1 MKRAASASDAEGR
14 VAGAASAG
22 TALLLLLVVL
32 TALGPTAMQIF
43 IPALPAVRDAFATST
58 AIVQLT
64 FSLSTLAMA
73 ASTLVAGSL
82 ADRFGRRP
90 VILGG
95 LGFFLLG
102 TLIALFATSIPLLVL
117 GRTVQAAG
125 GATGFVLTRTIV
137 RDLFGREDTARII
150 AYLTMG
156 MVVAPMLAPALGG
169 LLTDLYGWR
178 SVFLVGGAAGLVVLA
193 AVLRHLPETHR
204 FERAAEGPR
213 AMLASMARLLRIR
226 AFQGYAITGAFSM
239 SLFFSFLGGAPF
251 VTVEVL
257 ERPASEYGLFFMLVS
272 LAFMLGNFLAA
283 RVSARIGLDRMIRA
297 GSSVVLIVATLAIP
311 IMALGGWNL
320 VTLFAP
326 MTIIGFAQG
335 TALPNVQAGAISVDP
350 RAAGAAS
357 GLAGFIQMAMAA
369 LAVQIVGTIQ
379 DGTPYPTLLAML
391 VCAIG
396 MVGGSL
402 WTRSARA

>member
-1 MKRAASASDAEGR
+1 MKRTVPPPRDPAPAAGPTP
-14 VAGAASAG
+14 VGG
-22 TALLLLLVVL
+22 GLLLLLVVL

-43 IPALPAVRDAFATST
+43 IPALPAVRDAFASST
-58 AIVQLT
+58 AVVQLT

-90 VILGG
+90 VIIGG
-95 LGFFLLG
+95 LGLFLAG
-102 TLIALFATSIPLLVL
+102 TAIAFAAGSIPALVA
-117 GRTVQAAG
+117 GRTLQAAG

-156 MVVAPMLAPALGG
+156 MVVAPMFAPALGG

-178 SVFLVGGAAGLVVLA
+178 SVFAIGGGAGVLVLLSVLW
-193 AVLRHLPETHR
+193 RLPETHR
-204 FERAAEGPR
+204 FDRGVEEPWTL
-213 AMLASMARLLRIR
+213 LASMGRLLRIR
-226 AFQGYAITGAFSM
+226 AFQGYALTGAFSM

-257 ERPASEYGLFFMLVS
+257 GRPASEYGLVFILVS
-272 LAFMLGNFLAA
+272 VAFILGNFLAA
-283 RVSARIGLDRMIRA
+283 RLSARIGLDRMIRI
-297 GSSVVLIVATLAIP
+297 GSALVLLFAAVSLP
-311 IMALGGWNL
+311 LMAYAGWNL
-320 VTLFAP
+320 ATLFAP
-326 MTIIGFAQG
+326 MAAIAFAQG
-335 TALPNVQAGAISVDP
+335 TALPNVQAGAVSVDP

-357 GLAGFIQMAMAA
+357 GLASFLQMMMAA
-369 LAVQIVGTIQ
+369 VAVQIVGSIQ
-379 DGTPYPTLLAML
+379 NGTPYPTLLAML

-396 MVGGSL
+396 MMAASL
-402 WTRSARA
+402 WTRRGG

>member
-1 MKRAASASDAEGR
+1 MKP
-14 VAGAASAG
+14 AG
-22 TALLLLLVVL
+22 TALLLLLVAL

-43 IPALPAVRDAFATST
+43 IPALPAVRDAFASST

-73 ASTLVAGSL
+73 ASTLIAGPL

-95 LGFFLLG
+95 LAFFLLG

-178 SVFLVGGAAGLVVLA
+178 SVFLVGGAAGLLVLM

-204 FERAAEGPR
+204 FERTAEGPR
-213 AMLASMARLLRIR
+213 AMLAGMARLLRIR
-226 AFQGYAITGAFSM
+226 AFQGYAATGAFSM

-283 RVSARIGLDRMIRA
+283 RISVRIGLDRMIRA
-297 GSSVVLIVATLAIP
+297 GSSVVLIVATSAIP

-326 MTIIGFAQG
+326 MTVIGFAQG

-369 LAVQIVGTIQ
+369 LAVQIVGTVQ
-379 DGTPYPTLLAML
+379 NGTPYPTLLAML

-402 WTRSARA
+402 WTRSAGR

>member
-1 MKRAASASDAEGR
+1 MKRPVASGERVPAAA
-14 VAGAASAG
+14 AGAG
-22 TALLLLLVVL
+22 FLLLLVVL

-43 IPALPAVRDAFATST
+43 IPALPAVRDAFASST
-58 AIVQLT
+58 AVVQLT

-95 LGFFLLG
+95 LGLFLAG
-102 TLIALFATSIPLLVL
+102 TSIAFAAGSIPQLVL
-117 GRTVQAAG
+117 GRTLQAAG

-156 MVVAPMLAPALGG
+156 MVVAPMFAPAVGG

-178 SVFLVGGAAGLVVLA
+178 SVFAVGAAAGLLVLL
-193 AVLRHLPETHR
+193 AVFRGLPETHR
-204 FERAAEGPR
+204 FERPVEGPR
-213 AMLASMARLLRIR
+213 AMAANMLRLLRIR
-226 AFQGYAITGAFSM
+226 AFQGYALTGGFSM

-257 ERPASEYGLFFMLVS
+257 GHPASVYGLVFILVS
-272 LAFMLGNFLAA
+272 LSFMGGNFLAA
-283 RVSARIGLDRMIRA
+283 HLSGRVGLDRMIRI
-297 GSSVVLIVATLAIP
+297 GSATVLLVAATSLP
-311 IMALGGWNL
+311 LMAWAGWNL

-326 MTIIGFAQG
+326 MALIAFAQG
-335 TALPNVQAGAISVDP
+335 TALPNVQAGAVSVDP
-350 RAAGAAS
+350 RVAGAAS
-357 GLAGFIQMAMAA
+357 GLAGFIQMTMAA
-369 LAVQIVGTIQ
+369 LAVQVVGSVQ
-379 DGTPYPTLLAML
+379 DGTPYPTLIAML
-391 VCAIG
+391 VCALG
-396 MVGGSL
+396 MMAASL
-402 WTRSARA
+402 WTRAGRR

>member
-1 MKRAASASDAEGR
+1 VKP
-14 VAGAASAG
+14 AG
-22 TALLLLLVVL
+22 TALLLLLVAL

-43 IPALPAVRDAFATST
+43 IPALPAVRDAFASST

-73 ASTLVAGSL
+73 ASTLIAGPL

-95 LGFFLLG
+95 LAFFLLG

-178 SVFLVGGAAGLVVLA
+178 SVFLVGGAAGLLVLM

-204 FERAAEGPR
+204 FERTAEGPR
-213 AMLASMARLLRIR
+213 AMLAGMARLLRIR
-226 AFQGYAITGAFSM
+226 AFQGYAATGAFSM

-283 RVSARIGLDRMIRA
+283 RISVRIGLDRMIRA
-297 GSSVVLIVATLAIP
+297 GSSVVLIVATSAIP

-326 MTIIGFAQG
+326 MTVIGFAQG

-369 LAVQIVGTIQ
+369 LAVQIVGTVQ
-379 DGTPYPTLLAML
+379 NGTPYPTLLAML

-402 WTRSARA
+402 WTRSAGR